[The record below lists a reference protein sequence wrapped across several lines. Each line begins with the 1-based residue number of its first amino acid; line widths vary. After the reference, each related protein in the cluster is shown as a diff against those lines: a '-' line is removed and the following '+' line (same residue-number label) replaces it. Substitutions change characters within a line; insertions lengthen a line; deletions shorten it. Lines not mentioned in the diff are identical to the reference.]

1 MLSPASKTE
10 TKPEENQDKKE
21 KSAEL
26 EETKDKVAPIVD
38 SSKGT
43 SEIPTQNLHTETET
57 PGDSSKNTE
66 AVSDSSLGAIPK
78 TPAKNAPAS
87 PPRGF
92 VSYSIPNTP
101 PRSSP
106 SPDSAP
112 KTAEGLSP
120 NKPNKKRRRTRSRN
134 PSLSPSPGRGFVVP
148 GFTGHG
154 GANTKM
160 TVAELMDASKGIT
173 NMALAHEIAVDKDF
187 TLTKLEPSNPMET
200 TIKAM
205 MQKAF
210 WDLLSDE
217 LAQEPPCYNQAL
229 QLFSEVKTLLVSNLL
244 PQHGK
249 LKEQIEGTLDLI
261 LIKQQIDAGTLEF
274 EKYAGY
280 VLGVMASLCAPAR
293 DEKIAELKATT
304 KIVPL
309 FKGILDT
316 LELMKIDMANFTI
329 QQARPLI
336 VSKGVEYEKKKFQEF
351 LDTVDDGLISTRE
364 WLVRHAP
371 TQEEIDD
378 PKYKKLLGARVLN
391 EAFVEILEWD
401 DYFPLPETLTMD
413 AKRIV
418 GLRDQVERISVSTAA
433 ILVSFS
439 LMNQFIV
446 PQDSQKLK
454 EQIKKDIDILLQ
466 DFYEDSDL
474 LILLPNVGLQIVKNV
489 NEYLESKSKPVLSK
503 ETADALCQQIEGLED
518 PNQRIRDIVQK
529 RILEFNKQIISG
541 GFKQGMQVPP
551 GLTLCQQDLA
561 NIAGAFVRLVNYN
574 KQVFGDHYNSIIEN
588 HCLFRPEA

>member
-1 MLSPASKTE
+1 MRKGFLLSPTPKKE
-10 TKPEENQDKKE
+10 VKPEEKIEGKE
-21 KSAEL
+21 NAT
-26 EETKDKVAPIVD
+26 EEPTVTKENEFYFIPNEPIEP
-38 SSKGT
+38 K
-43 SEIPTQNLHTETET
+43 QNLQSPTTPADTNKETANST
-57 PGDSSKNTE
+57 
-66 AVSDSSLGAIPK
+66 SSLGAIPK
-78 TPAKNAPAS
+78 TPTKNIDETPATAVT
-87 PPRGF
+87 PKTTPTVGA
-92 VSYSIPNTP
+92 NTP
-101 PRSSP
+101 Q
-106 SPDSAP
+106 
-112 KTAEGLSP
+112 KTPTPALTP

-160 TVAELMDASKGIT
+160 TVAELMDASKGVT

-187 TLTKLEPSNPMET
+187 QLTQLAPTSPMET

-210 WDLLSDE
+210 WDVLSEE
-217 LAQEPPCYNQAL
+217 LGADPPVYKQAL
-229 QLFSEVKTLLVSNLL
+229 QLFTEVKSQLISVLL

-249 LKEQIEGTLDLI
+249 LKEKIDETLDLE
-261 LIKQQIDAGTLEF
+261 LIKQQIDSGTLEF

-280 VLGVMASLCAPAR
+280 ILGVMGMLCAPAR
-293 DEKIAELKATT
+293 DDKLAELKTT
-304 KIVPL
+304 SQVVPL
-309 FKGILDT
+309 FKGILET
-316 LELMKIDMANFTI
+316 LDLMKIDMANFTI

-351 LDTVDDGLISTRE
+351 LSTVDDGLVSTRE
-364 WLVRHAP
+364 WLVRHSP
-371 TQEEIDD
+371 TQDEIDD

-391 EAFVEILEWD
+391 EAFIEMLEWD

-418 GLRDQVERISVSTAA
+418 SLRDQVERTSVSTAG

-439 LMNQFIV
+439 LLNQFIV
-446 PQDSQKLK
+446 PQDNQKLK
-454 EQIKKDIDILLQ
+454 EKIKQDIDILLQ

-474 LILLPNVGLQIVKNV
+474 LKILPCVGLQIVKNV
-489 NEYLESKSKPVLSK
+489 NEYLESKSKPVLTK
-503 ETADALCQQIEGLED
+503 ETADAVCQQVEGLED

-529 RILEFNKQIISG
+529 RILEFNKQILSG

-561 NIAGAFVRLVNYN
+561 NIASQLMRLVNYN
-574 KQVFGDHYNSIIEN
+574 KQVFGEHYNQIIEN
-588 HCLFRPEA
+588 HCLFRPEV